1 MGFSCLQVV
10 QMELVGL
17 VTFRLSHGAHPS
29 CFWVLC
35 SSFINSESMHRP
47 RLQTCPERWLGKLED
62 LGVFGGCWV
71 RFLISIP
78 FLTHPGSPLVQSWV
92 GNWCQEIFLSKC
104 PVFYQNAQMVRIKNC
119 SELSSRS
126 CPLGKV
132 GGCLPAEPAASLL
145 CVEGGCFG
153 DGWLWGRALWADTQV
168 KPVCE
173 FVVVPWDPLP
183 TELHGKSAFP

>member
-35 SSFINSESMHRP
+35 SSLINSESTHGP
-47 RLQTCPERWLGKLED
+47 RLQTCPERRLGKLED
-62 LGVFGGCWV
+62 LGIFGGCWV
-71 RFLISIP
+71 RFLVSIP

-104 PVFYQNAQMVRIKNC
+104 PNGQDQKLHRVILSV
-119 SELSSRS
+119 LSSWTSWWVSPRRAS
-126 CPLGKV
+126 RI
-132 GGCLPAEPAASLL
+132 PA
-145 CVEGGCFG
+145 
-153 DGWLWGRALWADTQV
+153 
-168 KPVCE
+168 VC
-173 FVVVPWDPLP
+173 
-183 TELHGKSAFP
+183 